1 MSPSLWLCSPPRQ
14 HTKHQAV
21 EITLLDPKSP
31 GRNNHCSGPCT
42 AASSQTDAFAVSQG
56 KADTE
61 YNASDEAFPEWGRQ
75 FCIVFAITSLATTWL

>member
-1 MSPSLWLCSPPRQ
+1 MDFLHCFDGHRYPLRQKGECLNEPFPLAPPRQ
-14 HTKHQAV
+14 HTKCQAI

-31 GRNNHCSGPCT
+31 GRNNHCSGACM

-61 YNASDEAFPEWGRQ
+61 YDASDEAFPE
-75 FCIVFAITSLATTWL
+75 